1 MSESEGFDP
10 LKIRAEERDAKE
22 KSKHKKKILHRLML
36 ILLLPV
42 LLIGGAYAVGGI
54 GSASEWRSIRRD
66 LSALHNGDA
75 TPDQVSAMVSSALKI
90 EDRRGNHAALAGV
103 YSVYALE
110 MMHQGNFKLAGQ
122 ALAVLNHKFADETFF
137 SGLWQKKNLTGPCE
151 KCGGKPK
158 FVTCKVCR
166 GKGWLPAVGGKL
178 KGDKGKGRRQ
188 CPVCHGKGRIRSSDP
203 CEKCGGSGSVIL
215 QDAVTRNRD
224 KALRRTLLLVRLKCI
239 QNFLGLHF

>member
-1 MSESEGFDP
+1 
-10 LKIRAEERDAKE
+10 
-22 KSKHKKKILHRLML
+22 
-36 ILLLPV
+36 
-42 LLIGGAYAVGGI
+42 
-54 GSASEWRSIRRD
+54 
-66 LSALHNGDA
+66 
-75 TPDQVSAMVSSALKI
+75 
-90 EDRRGNHAALAGV
+90 
-103 YSVYALE
+103 
-110 MMHQGNFKLAGQ
+110 MHQGNFKLAGQ
-122 ALAVLNHKFADETFF
+122 ALAVLKHKFTDETFF
-137 SGLWQKKNLTGPCE
+137 SSLWQKKNLTGPCE